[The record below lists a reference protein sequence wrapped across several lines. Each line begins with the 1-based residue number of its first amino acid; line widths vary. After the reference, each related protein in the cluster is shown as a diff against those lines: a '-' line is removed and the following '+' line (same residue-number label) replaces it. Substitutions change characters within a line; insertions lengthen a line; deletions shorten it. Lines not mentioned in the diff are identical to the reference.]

1 MLIYILLQEQ
11 KMRTITTFS
20 DMNKT
25 QKTLWMC
32 MRDIFNILDLY
43 KYKKSTLDD
52 LTTLSQNID
61 YIHRNRYLLLDEK
74 FKDWKSYIANNL
86 SILVNIFLHDIS
98 EEFNNSCIQAQNTRV
113 TRSMAA
119 VHMKNKLHYQNIVGD
134 MIKKVNEIAENTI
147 RKSERIATI
156 AA

>member
-1 MLIYILLQEQ
+1 M
-11 KMRTITTFS
+11 KTITTFS

-32 MRDIFNILDLY
+32 MRDMFNILDLY
-43 KYKKSTLDD
+43 KHKKSTLDD
-52 LTTLSQNID
+52 LTNLSQNID
-61 YIHRNRYLLLDEK
+61 YIHRNRYCLLDEK
-74 FKDWKSYIANNL
+74 FNDWKPFITNNL
-86 SILVNIFLHDIS
+86 CVFVNIFLHDIS
-98 EEFNNSCIQAQNTRV
+98 EEFENSCIQAQNTRV

-119 VHMKNKLHYQNIVGD
+119 VHMKNTLHYESIVGD
-134 MIKKVNEIAENTI
+134 MIKKVNEITQNTT

>member
-1 MLIYILLQEQ
+1 M
-11 KMRTITTFS
+11 KTITTFS

-32 MRDIFNILDLY
+32 MRDMFNILDLY
-43 KYKKSTLDD
+43 KHKKSTLDD
-52 LTTLSQNID
+52 LTNLSQNID

-74 FKDWKSYIANNL
+74 FNDWKPFITNNL
-86 SILVNIFLHDIS
+86 CVFVNIFLHDIS
-98 EEFNNSCIQAQNTRV
+98 EEFENSCIQAQNTRV

-119 VHMKNKLHYQNIVGD
+119 VHMKKTLHYESIVGH
-134 MIKKVNEIAENTI
+134 MIKKVNEITQNTT